1 MRDELDGQ
9 LLRHFAASQRPLA
22 DAEFV
27 ERVTRQLHARS
38 GADGVSRVLHGA
50 VRSILA
56 GFEAGI
62 AAPLRL
68 PYAGLVALAAAAVT
82 LGSVLLSSF

>member
-9 LLRHFAASQRPLA
+9 LLRHFAVSQRPLA

-27 ERVTRQLHARS
+27 ERVTRQLHAR
-38 GADGVSRVLHGA
+38 AGVDRVVWTLQGA
-50 VRSILA
+50 VRAILT
-56 GFEAGI
+56 GLRVGI

-68 PYAGLVALAAAAVT
+68 RHAGLVALAAAAVT
-82 LGSVLLSSF
+82 LGSVLLSSL